1 MWLEKCRRTLKTL
14 WLKPA
19 NHSMHSICLT
29 WNNWVPLQFIQN
41 ASKIVTGGLKSSPGS
56 INTFKDFRQ
65 NGINTPLFQP
75 PVFSWSTILHQY
87 LGSPRTLILTNIHP
101 YVKKR
106 GRGGGEG
113 VQTMIYISNLGE
125 LLELVQRILKLLSWH
140 DTWLRRYYTIT
151 LLHLC
156 STHRRH
162 CPLGWAKHT
171 FLIFHKFFY
180 IIYKFSILVM
190 LLSIS

>member
-1 MWLEKCRRTLKTL
+1 MGVIQYSIQYVMWLEKCRSTLKTL

-113 VQTMIYISNLGE
+113 VQTMIYISNLKIRRRVIGISSVNIKTVI
-125 LLELVQRILKLLSWH
+125 LTWYLVTQIL
-140 DTWLRRYYTIT
+140 YY
-151 LLHLC
+151 H
-156 STHRRH
+156 
-162 CPLGWAKHT
+162 
-171 FLIFHKFFY
+171 
-180 IIYKFSILVM
+180 SIALM
-190 LLSIS
+190 